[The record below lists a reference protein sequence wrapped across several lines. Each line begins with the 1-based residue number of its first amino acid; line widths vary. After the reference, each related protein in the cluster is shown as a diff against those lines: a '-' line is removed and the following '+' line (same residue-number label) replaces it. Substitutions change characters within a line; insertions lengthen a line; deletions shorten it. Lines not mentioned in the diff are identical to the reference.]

1 MFCFSAGLAARFPNV
16 QVTLVCGQGGPAW
29 TGSTGRIDGRMLL
42 SLVPDLHKRTVFAC
56 GPEGY
61 MKTAR
66 ACLDAIGFPPAQY
79 HEESFGGSNGS
90 RSEMGLAISSSVRFV
105 RSGVEHRCAPGET
118 LLDAARNCG
127 IYIPTACQ
135 QGVRGTCRI
144 AKLSGEVTMD
154 DLGGLNAKEK
164 SAGYVL
170 ACCSRPRGTVLLD
183 A

>member
-1 MFCFSAGLAARFPNV
+1 M
-16 QVTLVCGQGGPAW
+16 
-29 TGSTGRIDGRMLL
+29 
-42 SLVPDLHKRTVFAC
+42 
-56 GPEGY
+56 
-61 MKTAR
+61 
-66 ACLDAIGFPPAQY
+66 
-79 HEESFGGSNGS
+79 
-90 RSEMGLAISSSVRFV
+90 
-105 RSGVEHRCAPGET
+105 EHRCAPGET

-135 QGVRGTCRI
+135 QGVCGTCRI